1 MSLNYQ
7 LCPVIAKTASG
18 RPKGASAKIV
28 GLESPDRRAQI
39 LDAAVSV
46 FFRYGLNK
54 TTMDDV
60 ARAAGLSRQ
69 GLYLQFSSKDV
80 LFEAAVRHAV
90 VGAVTDAKAALR
102 GDAPVVERVLNAF
115 VAYSSLHF
123 THLSSTEHLNEL
135 MATAT
140 SLCGDA
146 IADANADFV
155 AAVARAVK
163 DFAGNGA
170 SAKDLATT
178 LVAAAAGLK
187 RDAKG
192 RDAYLAGMKS
202 VIRVVLR
209 ESP

>member
-1 MSLNYQ
+1 MSLICQ
-7 LCPVIAKTASG
+7 LCLVN
-18 RPKGASAKIV
+18 PKNDRSLKSVGARIEGVDS
-28 GLESPDRRAQI
+28 SDRRAQI

-90 VGAVTDAKAALR
+90 VGAVSNAKAALR
-102 GDAPVVERVLNAF
+102 GEGSVAERLLAAF

-123 THLSSTEHLNEL
+123 AHPSSAEHLSELMSAAMAVCADALNE
-135 MATAT
+135 
-140 SLCGDA
+140 
-146 IADANADFV
+146 ANADFA

-163 DFAGNGA
+163 DFAGDGV

-178 LVAAAAGLK
+178 LLAAAGGLK
-187 RDAKG
+187 HETFN
-192 RDAYLAGMKS
+192 RDAYVAGMKS

-209 ESP
+209 KQA